1 MTNFCATTCPVVT
14 EAVKAASPESKL
26 EMAIIAIQT
35 EKISQREAAS
45 RFDVSRRTLK
55 RTLSDRQLAQTLHLA
70 VDKPQAII
78 GKDGKHYKPPA
89 TEHEINEAIRLK
101 KEGFGT
107 NEIAKQLN
115 RGASTIREWLA
126 KNKKVEQQNIDATP
140 QVIVEPQKVANDQ
153 KLKNTKKV
161 LPQLAQNILQK
172 ETKCLLKR
180 ALQLQELKT
189 LSEDMDALWRFAQQ
203 RFDKDG
209 RSVLRNHMGLADE
222 AMAEIGLLME
232 YGKSLGFEEQPSYL
246 QVLLEVDRIAKDV
259 SASVRK
265 AVYLFGYFDSIPD

>member
-14 EAVKAASPESKL
+14 EAVKAASPESRL
-26 EMAIIAIQT
+26 EMAIIAIES

-55 RTLSDRQLAQTLHLA
+55 RTLSDRQLAQTRHLA
-70 VDKPQAII
+70 VDKPQVII

-115 RGASTIREWLA
+115 RGASTIREWIA
-126 KNKKVEQQNIDATP
+126 KNKNAEQQNIDATP

-172 ETKCLLKR
+172 ETKCSLKR

-232 YGKSLGFEEQPSYL
+232 YGNSLGFEQQPTYL
-246 QVLLEVDRIAKDV
+246 EILLEVDRIAKDV

>member
-45 RFDVSRRTLK
+45 RFDVPRTTLRRE
-55 RTLSDRQLAQTLHLA
+55 LANSQVGQMAHLA

-115 RGASTIREWLA
+115 RGASTIREWIA
-126 KNKKVEQQNIDATP
+126 KNKNVEQQNIDATA
-140 QVIVEPQKVANDQ
+140 QVITEPQKVANNQ

-172 ETKCLLKR
+172 ETKCSLKR

-189 LSEDMDALWRFAQQ
+189 LSEDMDTLWRFAQQ

>member
-35 EKISQREAAS
+35 EKISAREAAS
-45 RFDVSRRTLK
+45 RFDVPRTTLRRE
-55 RTLSDRQLAQTLHLA
+55 LANSQVGQMAHLA

-115 RGASTIREWLA
+115 RGASTIREWIA
-126 KNKKVEQQNIDATP
+126 KNKNVEQQNIDATA
-140 QVIVEPQKVANDQ
+140 QVITEPQKVANNQ

-172 ETKCLLKR
+172 ETKCSLKR

-189 LSEDMDALWRFAQQ
+189 LSEDMDTLWRFAQQ

>member
-45 RFDVSRRTLK
+45 RFDVARTTLRRELAN
-55 RTLSDRQLAQTLHLA
+55 RQVGQMGQLPHSQPESAT
-70 VDKPQAII
+70 
-78 GKDGKHYKPPA
+78 GKDGKARKPPA
-89 TEHEINEAIRLK
+89 SQDEINKAISLK
-101 KEGFGT
+101 KQGLKT
-107 NEIAKQLN
+107 NQIAKELG
-115 RGASTIREWLA
+115 RGERTIKEWIA
-126 KNKKVEQQNIDATP
+126 KNKNIEQQSIDATP
-140 QVIVEPQKVANDQ
+140 QVIVEPQKVIDDQ
-153 KLKNTKKV
+153 KLKNAKKV

-172 ETKCLLKR
+172 ETKYSLKR

>member
-45 RFDVSRRTLK
+45 RFDVSRTTLE
-55 RTLSDRQLAQTLHLA
+55 RRLSGRQLAQTGHLA
-70 VDKPQAII
+70 GSEPQSTI
-78 GKDGKHYKPPA
+78 GKDAKARKPPA
-89 TEHEINEAIRLK
+89 SQDEINKAILLK
-101 KEGFGT
+101 KEGLET
-107 NEIAKQLN
+107 NQIAKQLG
-115 RGASTIREWLA
+115 RGVSTIREWIA
-126 KNKKVEQQNIDATP
+126 KNKNIEQQNIDATP
-140 QVIVEPQKVANDQ
+140 QVIVEPQKVIDDQ
-153 KLKNTKKV
+153 KLKNAKKV

-172 ETKCLLKR
+172 ETKCSLKR

-232 YGKSLGFEEQPSYL
+232 YGNSLGLEQQPTYL
-246 QVLLEVDRIAKDV
+246 EVLLEVDRIAKDV

-265 AVYLFGYFDSIPD
+265 AVYLLGYFDSIPD